1 MESAEEAMQSL
12 EAVPTEDSVGTF
24 ESPPPW
30 VPDHMAPRCM
40 TCEAMFTVVRRRHH
54 CRHCGK
60 VKENT
65 DCPQNMHIINGLA
78 FRTVKHIFFQFV
90 QLEIEITKYIW

>member
-1 MESAEEAMQSL
+1 MPDNVLIALKLRILCVPDGSTSNVENAEEALPVVL
-12 EAVPTEDSVGTF
+12 EDAQDRSISSISCPRVPPTI

-40 TCEAMFTVVRRRHH
+40 SCEAWFTVVRRRHH

-60 VKENT
+60 VST
-65 DCPQNMHIINGLA
+65 
-78 FRTVKHIFFQFV
+78 
-90 QLEIEITKYIW
+90 